1 MFDIAKVGYMVALL
15 VSLAGLTAIDLR
27 HRLALAV
34 STSRTLITLG
44 LSVAFFLI
52 WDAFGVALGVFFR
65 GQSQLLTGIVIAPEI
80 PLEEV
85 FFLILLSY
93 SALLLYV
100 GLARRL
106 GNRGGR
112 K

>member
-1 MFDIAKVGYMVALL
+1 MFDIAKFGYLAALL
-15 VSLAGLTAIDLR
+15 ISIAGLAALDLR

-34 STSRTLITLG
+34 SVSRTLITLG

-65 GQSQLLTGIVIAPEI
+65 GQSPFLTGVLVAPEI

-85 FFLILLSY
+85 FFLVVLSY
-93 SALLLYV
+93 SALLLYL
-100 GLARRL
+100 GFARMISNRR
-106 GNRGGR
+106 GN

>member
-1 MFDIAKVGYMVALL
+1 MFDIAKFGYLAALL
-15 VSLAGLTAIDLR
+15 VSIAGLAAIDLR

-34 STSRTLITLG
+34 SVSRTLITLG

-65 GQSQLLTGIVIAPEI
+65 GQSPFLTGILIAPEI

-100 GLARRL
+100 GLAQL
-106 GNRGGR
+106 LAKGRGDQ
-112 K
+112 